1 MRNVVLLVGCDAV
14 DQTALVNRVMRRDP
28 AHVLGSDGVVP
39 FALSTKYYSAHVRF
53 WLTADVDGSNESDA
67 SSSEESSVALAPS
80 SVSNIHTDHVRKD
93 PSDLESLLQTVSE
106 WSVAVGPNVDA
117 LIVCI
122 DSTEEA
128 PALKQVDYL
137 KAWSL
142 FAEESEANVL
152 LCVDV
157 AEVVKTP
164 EQEETLEACAA
175 CCAEIGFEF
184 IALSDAPLDTDAV
197 GVERIIEALEANMWD
212 GMVLKSDTKTQA
224 RDALLDQSELDQ
236 EERVQLGGLV
246 GVTSLD
252 SKVTVKHPDPR
263 LAAADFGETADV
275 YIDFKEMQQ
284 NPMAFDTV
292 DPATLPIQT
301 KTIDELMASI
311 NLENDSFGE
320 FMAASMMK
328 TTTTDPSDAAES
340 AEMRKFLGDSL
351 FDFDIPE
358 FDDLNNDHRAEDMRK
373 LKESLFGNIDDDD
386 YFERAIGQVKQLREN
401 GAALGDEKRKDL
413 AKKIVLA
420 LLSEDS

>member
-28 AHVLGSDGVVP
+28 AHALGSDGVVP

-53 WLTADVDGSNESDA
+53 WLTADVDGSSGSDA
-67 SSSEESSVALAPS
+67 SSSDESSTVLAPS
-80 SVSNIHTDHVRKD
+80 SVSDIPTDHARRD

-106 WSVAVGPNVDA
+106 WSVAVGANVDA

-122 DSTEEA
+122 DSSEEA

-164 EQEETLEACAA
+164 DQEETLDACAV

-224 RDALLDQSELDQ
+224 RDTLLDQSDLDH
-236 EERVQLGGLV
+236 EESERVQRGGLV
-246 GVTSLD
+246 GATTLELPSIQH
-252 SKVTVKHPDPR
+252 SDPR
-263 LAAADFGETADV
+263 MAAADFGETAED

-284 NPMAFDTV
+284 NPMAFDGT
-292 DPATLPIQT
+292 DPAKLPVQT

-328 TTTTDPSDAAES
+328 ASATESSDVAES
-340 AEMRKFLGDSL
+340 AEMRKFLGDNL

-358 FDDLNNDHRAEDMRK
+358 FDDVNNDHPEDMRK

>member
-28 AHVLGSDGVVP
+28 AHALGSDGVVP

-53 WLTADVDGSNESDA
+53 WLTADVDGSTGSDA
-67 SSSEESSVALAPS
+67 SSSDESSTVLAPS
-80 SVSNIHTDHVRKD
+80 SVSDIPTDHVRKD
-93 PSDLESLLQTVSE
+93 LSDLESLLQTVSE
-106 WSVAVGPNVDA
+106 WSVAVGANVDA

-122 DSTEEA
+122 DSSEEA

-164 EQEETLEACAA
+164 EQEETLDACAV

-224 RDALLDQSELDQ
+224 RDTLLDQSDLDQ
-236 EERVQLGGLV
+236 EESERVQQGGLV
-246 GVTSLD
+246 GVTTLELPSIQH
-252 SKVTVKHPDPR
+252 SDPR
-263 LAAADFGETADV
+263 MAAADFGETAED

-284 NPMAFDTV
+284 NPMAFDGA
-292 DPATLPIQT
+292 DPATLPLQT

-328 TTTTDPSDAAES
+328 TSTTESSDAAES
-340 AEMRKFLGDSL
+340 AEMRKFLGDNL

-358 FDDLNNDHRAEDMRK
+358 FDDVNNDHPEDMRK

-413 AKKIVLA
+413 AKKIVMA